1 MEHTALITNEAV
13 VFGLLMAVLGGIFWA
28 ASEPRFKK
36 FFSIVPALLLC
47 YFVPSLL
54 TNTGLVPKD
63 TNIYFIA
70 SRYLLP
76 ASLVLLTISI
86 DLKAVMGLGPKAL
99 IMFFTATASII
110 VGGPLALLVV
120 SWISP
125 ETVGGAGPEAVWRGL
140 STIAGSW
147 IGGGANQAAMF
158 EVYKPSGA
166 LYSAMI
172 TVDVVVAEVWMAI
185 ILLGAAKSD
194 RVDAWLKADNR
205 AVKELQGQMEDF
217 IARTS
222 KIPTLAD
229 AMKILG
235 IAFGAVALSHAAGDF
250 LAPWFTEHAPYTAN
264 FSLTSDFFWI
274 VIVATTVGLLL
285 SLTPAR
291 KLEGVGASRW
301 GSVFIYILVGSIGMK
316 MDLME
321 ALSQP
326 GLIGVGAVWMV
337 IHVAILIAV
346 ARLIKAPFFF
356 VAVGSKANIGGAA
369 SAPVAAAAFHPS
381 LAPVGVLLAVLGYAL
396 GTYGGWLTGL
406 LMYAVS
412 GDPSPIMLP

>member
-13 VFGLLMAVLGGIFWA
+13 VFGLLMAILGAIFWA

-36 FFSIVPALLLC
+36 FFSVIPALLLC

-86 DLKAVMGLGPKAL
+86 DLKAVIGLGPKAL
-99 IMFFTATASII
+99 IMFFTATFSVII
-110 VGGPLALLVV
+110 GGPLALLTV

-125 ETVGGAGPEAVWRGL
+125 ETVGGIGPDAVWRGF

-147 IGGGANQAAMF
+147 IGGGANQAALY
-158 EVYKPSGA
+158 EVYKPSES

-172 TVDVVVAEVWMAI
+172 TVDVVVAEIWMAV
-185 ILLGAAKSD
+185 ILLGAGRSD

-205 AVKELQGQMEDF
+205 SVKELQGKMEEF
-217 IARTS
+217 LKRTA

-235 IAFGAVALSHAAGDF
+235 VAFGSVAISHAAGDF
-250 LAPWFTEHAPYTAN
+250 LAPWFAEHAPYTAN
-264 FSLTSDFFWI
+264 FSFTSDFFWI
-274 VIVATTVGLLL
+274 VIIATTLGLLL
-285 SLTPAR
+285 SFTPAR
-291 KLEGVGASRW
+291 NLEGVGASRW

-326 GLIGVGAVWMV
+326 GLIGVGALWMT
-337 IHVAILIAV
+337 IHVLILVVV

-356 VAVGSKANIGGAA
+356 LAVGSKANIGGAA

-396 GTYGGWLTGL
+396 GTYGGWLAGL
-406 LMYAVS
+406 MMYAVS

>member
-1 MEHTALITNEAV
+1 MEHPALISNEAV
-13 VFGLLMAVLGGIFWA
+13 VFGLLMAILGGIFWA

-36 FFSIVPALLLC
+36 FFAVIPALLLC

-86 DLKAVMGLGPKAL
+86 DLKAVVGLGPKAL
-99 IMFFTATASII
+99 IMFFTATFSVM
-110 VGGPLALLVV
+110 VGGPLALLLV

-125 ETVGGAGPEAVWRGL
+125 ETVGGIGPDAVWRGF

-147 IGGGANQAAMF
+147 IGGGANQAALY
-158 EVYKPSGA
+158 EVFKPSESI
-166 LYSAMI
+166 YSAMI
-172 TVDVVVAEVWMAI
+172 TVDVVVAEIWMAV
-185 ILLGAAKSD
+185 ILLGAGKSD

-205 AVKELQGQMEDF
+205 SVKELQGKMEEF
-217 IARTS
+217 LKRTAR
-222 KIPTLAD
+222 IPTLAD

-250 LAPWFTEHAPYTAN
+250 LAPWFAEHAPYTAN
-264 FSLTSDFFWI
+264 FSFTSDFFWI
-274 VIVATTVGLLL
+274 VIIATTIGLLL
-285 SLTPAR
+285 SFTPAR
-291 KLEGVGASRW
+291 NLEGVGASRW

-326 GLIGVGAVWMV
+326 GLIGVGALWMT
-337 IHVAILIAV
+337 IHVLILVVV

-356 VAVGSKANIGGAA
+356 LAVGSKANIGGAA

-396 GTYGGWLTGL
+396 GTYGGWLSGL
-406 LMYAVS
+406 MMYAIS
-412 GDPSPIMLP
+412 GDPSPLMLP

>member
-13 VFGLLMAVLGGIFWA
+13 VFGLLMAILGAIFWA

-47 YFVPSLL
+47 YFLPSLL

-86 DLKAVMGLGPKAL
+86 DLKAVIGLGPKAL
-99 IMFFTATASII
+99 IMFFTATFSVII
-110 VGGPLALLVV
+110 GGPLALFIV

-125 ETVGGAGPEAVWRGL
+125 ETVGGIGPDAVWRGF

-147 IGGGANQAAMF
+147 IGGGANQAALY
-158 EVYKPSGA
+158 EVFKPSESI
-166 LYSAMI
+166 YSAMI
-172 TVDVVVAEVWMAI
+172 TVDVVVAEIWMAV
-185 ILLGAAKSD
+185 ILLGAGKSD

-205 AVKELQGQMEDF
+205 SVKELQGKMEEF
-217 IARTS
+217 LKRTA

-235 IAFGAVALSHAAGDF
+235 VAFGSVAISHAAGDF
-250 LAPWFTEHAPYTAN
+250 LAPWFAEHAPYTAN
-264 FSLTSDFFWI
+264 FSFTSDFFWI
-274 VIVATTVGLLL
+274 VIIATTLGLLL
-285 SLTPAR
+285 SFTPAR
-291 KLEGVGASRW
+291 NLEGVGASRW
-301 GSVFIYILVGSIGMK
+301 GSVFIYVLVGSIGMK

-326 GLIGVGAVWMV
+326 GLIGVGALWMT
-337 IHVAILIAV
+337 IHVLILVVV

-356 VAVGSKANIGGAA
+356 LAVGSKANIGGAA

-396 GTYGGWLTGL
+396 GTYGGWLSGL
-406 LMYAVS
+406 MMYAIS
-412 GDPSPIMLP
+412 GDPAPLMLP

>member
-1 MEHTALITNEAV
+1 MEHPALITNEAV
-13 VFGLLMAVLGGIFWA
+13 VFGLLMAILGGIFWA

-36 FFSIVPALLLC
+36 FFAVIPALLLC

-76 ASLVLLTISI
+76 ASLVLLTVSI
-86 DLKAVMGLGPKAL
+86 DLKAVLGLGPKAL
-99 IMFFTATASII
+99 IMFFTATFSVI
-110 VGGPLALLVV
+110 VGGPLALLLV

-125 ETVGGAGPEAVWRGL
+125 ETVGGIGPDAVWRGF

-147 IGGGANQAAMF
+147 IGGGANQAALY
-158 EVYKPSGA
+158 EVFKPSESI
-166 LYSAMI
+166 YSAMI
-172 TVDVVVAEVWMAI
+172 TVDVVVAEIWMAV
-185 ILLGAAKSD
+185 ILLGAGRAD
-194 RVDAWLKADNR
+194 RVDAWLNADNR
-205 AVKELQGQMEDF
+205 SVKELQGKMEEF
-217 IARTS
+217 LKRTAR
-222 KIPTLAD
+222 IPTLAD

-250 LAPWFTEHAPYTAN
+250 LAPWFAEHAPYTAN
-264 FSLTSDFFWI
+264 FSFTSDFFWI
-274 VIVATTVGLLL
+274 VIIATTIGLLL

-291 KLEGVGASRW
+291 NLEGVGASRW

-326 GLIGVGAVWMV
+326 GLIGVGALWMT
-337 IHVAILIAV
+337 IHVLILVVV

-356 VAVGSKANIGGAA
+356 LAVGSKANIGGAA

-396 GTYGGWLTGL
+396 GTYGGWLSGL
-406 LMYAVS
+406 MMYAIS
-412 GDPSPIMLP
+412 GDPSPLMLP

>member
-1 MEHTALITNEAV
+1 MEHPALISNEAV
-13 VFGLLMAVLGGIFWA
+13 VFGLLMAILGGIFWA

-36 FFSIVPALLLC
+36 FFAVIPALLLC

-86 DLKAVMGLGPKAL
+86 DLKAVVGLGPKAL
-99 IMFFTATASII
+99 IMFFTATFSVM
-110 VGGPLALLVV
+110 VGGPLALLLV

-125 ETVGGAGPEAVWRGL
+125 ETVGGIGPDAVWRGF

-147 IGGGANQAAMF
+147 IGGGANQAALY
-158 EVYKPSGA
+158 EVFKPSETI
-166 LYSAMI
+166 YSAMI
-172 TVDVVVAEVWMAI
+172 TVDVVVAEIWMAV
-185 ILLGAAKSD
+185 ILLGAGKSD

-205 AVKELQGQMEDF
+205 SVKELQGKMEEF
-217 IARTS
+217 LKRTAR
-222 KIPTLAD
+222 IPTLAD

-250 LAPWFTEHAPYTAN
+250 LAPWFAEHAPYTAN
-264 FSLTSDFFWI
+264 FSFTSDFFWI
-274 VIVATTVGLLL
+274 VIIATTIGLLL
-285 SLTPAR
+285 SFTPAR
-291 KLEGVGASRW
+291 NLEGVGASRW

-321 ALSQP
+321 ALGQP
-326 GLIGVGAVWMV
+326 GLIGVGALWMT
-337 IHVAILIAV
+337 IHVLILVVV

-356 VAVGSKANIGGAA
+356 LAVGSKANIGGAA

-396 GTYGGWLTGL
+396 GTYGGWLSGL
-406 LMYAVS
+406 MMYAIS
-412 GDPSPIMLP
+412 GDPSPLMLP

>member
-1 MEHTALITNEAV
+1 MEHPALITNEAV
-13 VFGLLMAVLGGIFWA
+13 VFGLLMAILGGIFWA

-36 FFSIVPALLLC
+36 FFAVIPALLLC

-86 DLKAVMGLGPKAL
+86 DLKAVVGLGPKAL
-99 IMFFTATASII
+99 IMFFTATFSVM
-110 VGGPLALLVV
+110 VGGPLALLLV

-125 ETVGGAGPEAVWRGL
+125 ETVGGIGPDAVWRGF

-147 IGGGANQAAMF
+147 IGGGANQAALY
-158 EVYKPSGA
+158 EVFKPSESI
-166 LYSAMI
+166 YSAMI
-172 TVDVVVAEVWMAI
+172 TVDVVVAEIWMAV
-185 ILLGAAKSD
+185 ILLGAGKSD

-205 AVKELQGQMEDF
+205 SVKELQGKMEEF
-217 IARTS
+217 LKRTAR
-222 KIPTLAD
+222 IPTLAD

-250 LAPWFTEHAPYTAN
+250 LAPWFAEHAPYTAN
-264 FSLTSDFFWI
+264 FSFTSDFFWI
-274 VIVATTVGLLL
+274 VITATTIGLLL
-285 SLTPAR
+285 SFTPAR
-291 KLEGVGASRW
+291 NLEGVGASRW

-326 GLIGVGAVWMV
+326 GLIGVGALWMT
-337 IHVAILIAV
+337 IHVLILVVV

-356 VAVGSKANIGGAA
+356 LAVGSKANIGGAA

-396 GTYGGWLTGL
+396 GTYGGWLSGL
-406 LMYAVS
+406 MMYAIS
-412 GDPSPIMLP
+412 GDPSPLMLP

>member
-1 MEHTALITNEAV
+1 MEHPALITNEAV
-13 VFGLLMAVLGGIFWA
+13 VFGLLMAILGGIFWA

-36 FFSIVPALLLC
+36 FFAVIPALLLC

-86 DLKAVMGLGPKAL
+86 DLKAVVGLGPKAL
-99 IMFFTATASII
+99 IMFFTATFSVM
-110 VGGPLALLVV
+110 VGGPLALLLV

-125 ETVGGAGPEAVWRGL
+125 ETVGGIGPDAVWRGF

-147 IGGGANQAAMF
+147 IGGGANQAALY
-158 EVYKPSGA
+158 EVFKPSESI
-166 LYSAMI
+166 YSAMI
-172 TVDVVVAEVWMAI
+172 TVDVVVAEIWMAV
-185 ILLGAAKSD
+185 ILLGAGKSD
-194 RVDAWLKADNR
+194 RVDAWLKAENR
-205 AVKELQGQMEDF
+205 SVKELQGKMEEF
-217 IARTS
+217 LKRTAR
-222 KIPTLAD
+222 IPTLAD

-250 LAPWFTEHAPYTAN
+250 LAPWFAEHAPYTAN
-264 FSLTSDFFWI
+264 FSFTSDFFWI
-274 VIVATTVGLLL
+274 VIIATTIGLLL
-285 SLTPAR
+285 SFTPAR
-291 KLEGVGASRW
+291 NLEGVGASRW

-326 GLIGVGAVWMV
+326 GLIGVGALWMT
-337 IHVAILIAV
+337 IHVLILVVV

-356 VAVGSKANIGGAA
+356 LAVGSKANIGGAA

-396 GTYGGWLTGL
+396 GTYGGWLSGL
-406 LMYAVS
+406 MMYAIS
-412 GDPSPIMLP
+412 GDPSPLMLP